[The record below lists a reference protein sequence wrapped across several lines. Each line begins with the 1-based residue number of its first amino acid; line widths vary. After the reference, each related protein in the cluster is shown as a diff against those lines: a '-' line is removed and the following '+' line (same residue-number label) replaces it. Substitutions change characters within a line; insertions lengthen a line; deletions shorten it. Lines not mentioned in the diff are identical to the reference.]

1 MILKPHFAPSAFIKN
16 IFSENAFDDLCKSGR
31 DFEVRVVASI
41 GDERRGK
48 AGSADAG
55 GYRGVLLIKDA
66 GNVEHRNAAVGQ
78 VGKDAKRNRF
88 GSLMVS
94 TPGFQRAGQRLCIAG
109 GALGSDGGVRFR
121 GKRTLAGEQR
131 QRLPPVHEGRNTLI
145 AKPLSP
151 GAIALG

>member
-1 MILKPHFAPSAFIKN
+1 M
-16 IFSENAFDDLCKSGR
+16 
-31 DFEVRVVASI
+31 RVVASI
-41 GDERRGK
+41 GDELCGK

-94 TPGFQRAGQRLCIAG
+94 TPSFQRAAKGSASREVRSARMAACASAG
-109 GALGSDGGVRFR
+109 SARWLANNGSVSHQSMKAATPSSRSR
-121 GKRTLAGEQR
+121 
-131 QRLPPVHEGRNTLI
+131 
-145 AKPLSP
+145 
-151 GAIALG
+151 

>member
-1 MILKPHFAPSAFIKN
+1 M
-16 IFSENAFDDLCKSGR
+16 
-31 DFEVRVVASI
+31 RVVASI
-41 GDERRGK
+41 GDELCGK

-109 GALGSDGGVRFR
+109 GALGPDGGVRFR

-131 QRLPPVHEGRNTLI
+131 QRFPPVHEGRNALI

>member
-1 MILKPHFAPSAFIKN
+1 M
-16 IFSENAFDDLCKSGR
+16 
-31 DFEVRVVASI
+31 RVVASI
-41 GDERRGK
+41 GDELCGK

-94 TPGFQRAGQRLCIAG
+94 TPSFQRAGQRLCIAG
-109 GALGSDGGVRFR
+109 GALGSDGGVGGGGCAPPGRPR
-121 GKRTLAGEQR
+121 WLANNGSVSHQSMKAATPSSR
-131 QRLPPVHEGRNTLI
+131 SR
-145 AKPLSP
+145 
-151 GAIALG
+151 

>member
-1 MILKPHFAPSAFIKN
+1 MH
-16 IFSENAFDDLCKSGR
+16 
-31 DFEVRVVASI
+31 VVADI
-41 GDERRGK
+41 GNEYHRN
-48 AGSADAG
+48 AGSMGAG
-55 GYRGVLLIKDA
+55 GYRGVLLVKGS

-94 TPGFQRAGQRLCIAG
+94 APGFQRAGQRLCIAG
-109 GALGSDGGVRFR
+109 GALGSNGGARFR
-121 GKRTLAGEQR
+121 GKRLLAGEQR
-131 QRLPPVHEGRNTLI
+131 QRFPPVHEGRNALI